1 MLTATSLPQFEDEVQ
16 LLGDIKAYCFCFI
29 SKVQLLGSIKP

>member
-16 LLGDIKAYCFCFI
+16 LLGDN
-29 SKVQLLGSIKP
+29 QGLLLLFYQQSSIIIT